1 MTTVFA
7 RILTICL
14 VLACSAPAWAAEEK
28 AASVP
33 NNPAKVDVRTTSVAV
48 QADGTDSIGAKLGT
62 GLKEAFNTSSLF
74 KLSNN
79 DEPKMMVLISTA
91 PEFPS
96 RPSVGSVYSVAWAFS
111 QANGYLYML
120 LDRQVGTVAAD
131 EVDGLVAKLVEKTDG
146 LSVKY
151 SSLWKK

>member
-14 VLACSAPAWAAEEK
+14 VLACSAPAWAAEDK
-28 AASVP
+28 SAAVP

-62 GLKEAFNTSSLF
+62 GLKEAFNKSSLF
-74 KLSNN
+74 KLNNN
-79 DEPKMMVLISTA
+79 DEPKMMVLISTVS
-91 PEFPS
+91 EFPS
-96 RPSVGSVYSVAWAFS
+96 RPSVGSAYSVTWAFS
-111 QANGYLYML
+111 QANGYLHML
-120 LDRQVGTVAAD
+120 LDRQVGTVTAD

-146 LSVKY
+146 LSAKF